1 MRYWDIL
8 SKENVGEFENNLS
21 LVDILERKSKLDALE
36 YTAELINNMREAY
49 TRELVINGIKDE
61 KQLNEK
67 ITELKKQI
75 EKKKSNTS
83 L

>member
-21 LVDILERKSKLDALE
+21 LTDILERKSKLDALE

-61 KQLNEK
+61 KQLNNK
-67 ITELKKQI
+67 INELKKQI
-75 EKKKSNTS
+75 EKKKSSSS

>member
-21 LVDILERKSKLDALE
+21 LIDILERKSKLDALE

-61 KQLNEK
+61 AMLNDK
-67 ITELKKQI
+67 IKKLKNQI
-75 EKKKSNTS
+75 EKKKSSSS

>member
-21 LVDILERKSKLDALE
+21 LIDILERKSKLDALE

-61 KQLNEK
+61 AMLNNKIKQLKN
-67 ITELKKQI
+67 QI
-75 EKKKSNTS
+75 EKKKSSSS

>member
-1 MRYWDIL
+1 MRYWDML
-8 SKENVGEFENNLS
+8 SEENVGEFKNNLS
-21 LVDILERKSKLDALE
+21 LTDILERKSKLDALE

-75 EKKKSNTS
+75 EKKKSSSS

>member
-61 KQLNEK
+61 EQLNNK
-67 ITELKKQI
+67 IKELKKQI
-75 EKKKSNTS
+75 KKKKSSSS